1 MDKSYATPELAK
13 MAMYWGFD
21 RPCSAG
27 VTVKAPVLYAER
39 ETLDSVPDG
48 VIPIPTLEQ
57 IQRWLREEKKVNVYC
72 APILT
77 DPHGTWAWMACIND
91 EAVTDSVSIVRGYYV
106 ALKVAACTHTP
117 LAACTHTPLF
127 EEYYDALAHGIAFQF
142 GIWRSEKR

>member
-1 MDKSYATPELAK
+1 MKRSLPLFKATTFNKYTMDKSYATPDLAK
-13 MAMYWGFD
+13 MTMYWGFD

-48 VIPIPTLEQ
+48 VVPIPTLEQ

-72 APILT
+72 
-77 DPHGTWAWMACIND
+77 
-91 EAVTDSVSIVRGYYV
+91 
-106 ALKVAACTHTP
+106 
-117 LAACTHTPLF
+117 
-127 EEYYDALAHGIAFQF
+127 F

>member
-1 MDKSYATPELAK
+1 MDKSYATPDLAK

-48 VIPIPTLEQ
+48 VVPIPTLEQ

-91 EAVTDSVSIVRGYYV
+91 EAV
-106 ALKVAACTHTP
+106 
-117 LAACTHTPLF
+117 F

>member
-1 MDKSYATPELAK
+1 MDKSYATPDLAK

-48 VIPIPTLEQ
+48 VAPIPTLEQ

-72 APILT
+72 APIFA
-77 DPHGTWAWMACIND
+77 DPEWLWMACIDD
-91 EAVTDSVSIVRGYYV
+91 EAVTDSEPFIRNDREV
-106 ALKVAACTHTP
+106 LKVPACVHTQ
-117 LAACTHTPLF
+117 LF
-127 EEYYDALAHGIAFQF
+127 KDYYDALTHGIASQF
-142 GIWRSEKR
+142 GIWRYQKR

>member
-1 MDKSYATPELAK
+1 MDKSYATPDLAK

-48 VIPIPTLEQ
+48 LSRFLLWSRFNVGSV
-57 IQRWLREEKKVNVYC
+57 RKKKVNVYC

-77 DPHGTWAWMACIND
+77 DPHWIWSWMACIND
-91 EAVTDSVSIVRGYYV
+91 KAVTDSVPIVRGYYV
-106 ALKVAACTHTP
+106 AFKV
-117 LAACTHTPLF
+117 AACTHTPLF
-127 EEYYDALAHGIAFQF
+127 EEYYDALAYGIAAQF
-142 GIWRSEKR
+142 GIWRSEKQ

>member
-1 MDKSYATPELAK
+1 MDKSYATPDLAK

-21 RPCSAG
+21 KPCSAG

-48 VIPIPTLEQ
+48 VVPIPTLEQ

-77 DPHGTWAWMACIND
+77 DPHWIWSWMACIND
-91 EAVTDSVSIVRGYYV
+91 KAVTDSVPIVRGYYV
-106 ALKVAACTHTP
+106 AFKV
-117 LAACTHTPLF
+117 AACTHTPLF
-127 EEYYDALAHGIAFQF
+127 EEYYDALAYGIAAQF
-142 GIWRSEKR
+142 GIWRSEKQ

>member
-27 VTVKAPVLYAER
+27 

-57 IQRWLREEKKVNVYC
+57 IQRWLREENKVNVYC

-77 DPHGTWAWMACIND
+77 DPHWIWSWMACIND
-91 EAVTDSVSIVRGYYV
+91 KAVTDSVPIVRGYYV
-106 ALKVAACTHTP
+106 AFKV
-117 LAACTHTPLF
+117 AACTHTPLF
-127 EEYYDALAHGIAFQF
+127 EEYYDALAYGIAAQF
-142 GIWRSEKR
+142 GIWRSKKQ

>member
-1 MDKSYATPELAK
+1 MDKSYATPDLAK

-48 VIPIPTLEQ
+48 VVPIPTLEQ

-77 DPHGTWAWMACIND
+77 DPHGVWSWMACIND
-91 EAVTDSVSIVRGYYV
+91 KAVTDSVPIVRGLLCGFQSCRV
-106 ALKVAACTHTP
+106 HTYAVIRRILRCSGLRHSCAIRY
-117 LAACTHTPLF
+117 LAV
-127 EEYYDALAHGIAFQF
+127 
-142 GIWRSEKR
+142 

>member
-1 MDKSYATPELAK
+1 MDKSYATPDLAK

-48 VIPIPTLEQ
+48 VVPIPTLEQ
-57 IQRWLREEKKVNVYC
+57 IQRWLRHW
-72 APILT
+72 I
-77 DPHGTWAWMACIND
+77 WSWMACIND
-91 EAVTDSVSIVRGYYV
+91 KAVTDSVPIVRGYYV
-106 ALKVAACTHTP
+106 AFKV
-117 LAACTHTPLF
+117 AACTHTPLF
-127 EEYYDALAHGIAFQF
+127 EEYYDALAYGIAAQF

>member
-1 MDKSYATPELAK
+1 MDKSYATPDLAK

-39 ETLDSVPDG
+39 ETLDSVPEG

-72 APILT
+72 APILV
-77 DPHGTWAWMACIND
+77 DPEWIWMACIDD
-91 EAVTDSVSIVRGYYV
+91 EAVTDSTHTIRNDRGV
-106 ALKVAACTHTP
+106 LKVPDCVNTQ
-117 LAACTHTPLF
+117 LF
-127 EEYYDALAHGIAFQF
+127 KEYYDALYHGIASQF
-142 GIWRSEKR
+142 GIWRSEKQ

>member
-57 IQRWLREEKKVNVYC
+57 IQRCLREEKKVNVYC

-91 EAVTDSVSIVRGYYV
+91 EAVTDSVSIVRGLLRGSQSCCVYAYAV
-106 ALKVAACTHTP
+106 IRRILRCAGPRYSLP
-117 LAACTHTPLF
+117 IRYLAV
-127 EEYYDALAHGIAFQF
+127 
-142 GIWRSEKR
+142 